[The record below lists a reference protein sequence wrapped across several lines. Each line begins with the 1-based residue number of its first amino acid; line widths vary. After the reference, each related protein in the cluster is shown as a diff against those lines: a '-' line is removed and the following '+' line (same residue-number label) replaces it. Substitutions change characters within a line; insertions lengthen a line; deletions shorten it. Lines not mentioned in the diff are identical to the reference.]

1 MKTQRELDLLVDL
14 AKLLKKYGPEP
25 FESLAASISSP
36 EMTQHL
42 SVILT
47 QVAKIGRS
55 IPKTKRKT
63 RPQERPSIPRSLA
76 ALKSVE
82 QGKYQLLMNFYTDLI
97 AKKVLPTLRDIKEF
111 VIDCGLP
118 EVRAKSRQKA
128 ISPLIGSLIKLPNEQ
143 LIAKIQ
149 SLKKYDMGDR
159 SLEGWS
165 NIILDKH
172 QRLDESSEQ
181 EM

>member
-1 MKTQRELDLLVDL
+1 MKTQRELDLLADL
-14 AKLLKKYGPEP
+14 AKLLKKYGTEP

-42 SVILT
+42 SVVLT
-47 QVAKIGRS
+47 QVAKIART

-63 RPQERPSIPRSLA
+63 RSKERPSVPRSLT
-76 ALKSVE
+76 ALKNAE
-82 QGKYQLLMNFYTDLI
+82 PEKYQLLMNFYNDLI
-97 AKKVLPTLRDIKEF
+97 AKSILPTLRDLQEF
-111 VIDCGLP
+111 AIDCGLP
-118 EVRAKSRQKA
+118 EVRAKSKQKA

-149 SLKKYDMGDR
+149 SLKKCDMGDR

-165 NIILDKH
+165 NIILNRH
-172 QRLDESSEQ
+172 RRLDEKQ
-181 EM
+181 